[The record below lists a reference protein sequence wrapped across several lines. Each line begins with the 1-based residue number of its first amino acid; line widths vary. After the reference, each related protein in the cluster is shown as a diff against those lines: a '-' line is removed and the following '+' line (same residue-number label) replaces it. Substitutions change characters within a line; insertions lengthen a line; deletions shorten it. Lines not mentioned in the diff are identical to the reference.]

1 MILPPRPKHLRS
13 PTDSKSS
20 SNRSKKSKTEK
31 ASNSSSSKHTS
42 SSSSKSGSGSHSS
55 KHHNDSKKPHSSRQD
70 RHDKSQ
76 FSAPPPPTISGPLF
90 EKSEGSLLQLTTDDG
105 GTVNTST
112 GVSMDWVVFRGPE
125 HGDIDTKD
133 LKKIQIDIR
142 RNIPENKTDDG
153 PVIRDLGDPLRLV
166 LPRYPTEG
174 NQPMFS
180 RDYIQA
186 NAISEEK
193 TETAQKVCINVAP
206 LEEYERKLVSKIT
219 GGQNDSSSS
228 KFRKKERSRSRSPRS
243 KRETSLPLSDDW
255 KVVDDDFDD
264 SDRLDVR
271 ARLGGREKS
280 PKERRDV
287 RERLGVSV
295 KDRLG
300 EQLRD
305 DDDWNHDFGG
315 YRGNRGHYRGGRRG
329 RGYRGRGRKSD
340 YGLRRS
346 DDWKY
351 EKYQEYEEPSS
362 TTD

>member
-1 MILPPRPKHLRS
+1 M
-13 PTDSKSS
+13 
-20 SNRSKKSKTEK
+20 
-31 ASNSSSSKHTS
+31 
-42 SSSSKSGSGSHSS
+42 G
-55 KHHNDSKKPHSSRQD
+55 
-70 RHDKSQ
+70 
-76 FSAPPPPTISGPLF
+76 
-90 EKSEGSLLQLTTDDG
+90 
-105 GTVNTST
+105 
-112 GVSMDWVVFRGPE
+112 VFRGPE

-193 TETAQKVCINVAP
+193 TETVQKVCINVAP

-243 KRETSLPLSDDW
+243 KRETSLPLSDEW

-271 ARLGGREKS
+271 ARLGG
-280 PKERRDV
+280 
-287 RERLGVSV
+287 
-295 KDRLG
+295 
-300 EQLRD
+300 QLRD

-329 RGYRGRGRKSD
+329 RGHRGRGRKSD

-346 DDWKY
+346 EDWKY